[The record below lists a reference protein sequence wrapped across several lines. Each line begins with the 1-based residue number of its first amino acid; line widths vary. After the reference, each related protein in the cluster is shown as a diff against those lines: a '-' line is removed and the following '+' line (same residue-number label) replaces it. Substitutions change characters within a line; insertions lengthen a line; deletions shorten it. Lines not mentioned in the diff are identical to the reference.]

1 MNPPILLIGF
11 IVIPVLA
18 ALFIMAGFQ
27 IRRVAIFAASL
38 NFLGSL
44 VLLGSYNLKAAGY
57 QMLLSV
63 PVYRPLGLHFTLG
76 VDGLSVA
83 MVVLTTVVT
92 LAAVC
97 VARPPEKN
105 PELYFA
111 CLLVISS
118 GALGAFLS
126 IDTLFFYMFHELA
139 LIPTFLLIGIWGT
152 GDRQAAA
159 WKVTIYLALGSFI
172 LLVGIIGLYLSLPVG
187 LRTFDMRN
195 ISDLASLGAIHA
207 GDTVFLLLFFGF
219 GILISLFPFH
229 TWAPQAYASAPPP
242 AAMLH
247 AGVMKKFGLYGLL
260 RLVTP
265 IFPEYLVDRWNTL
278 LLVLLLANVIYVGL
292 VTMAQRKLDWMVGY
306 SSVMHMGYAFLGIL
320 AWNLIGLTGAAFF
333 MVAHGLAVAALF
345 ALSGELRE
353 RTGTLEFSDLGGLG
367 KAMPV
372 MGILF
377 GFAAMASL
385 GLPGFAN
392 FAAELMVFFG
402 AFSRGGMISGGWN
415 AFEISTAI
423 ALWGVVISAVYTLRA
438 YRKIFFGALPDRWKG
453 LSDIALLPRICVTG
467 LIVLLLLAGFF
478 PQVLV
483 NYLQTAFFLP

>member
-1 MNPPILLIGF
+1 MSSSILLIGF

-27 IRRVAIFAASL
+27 IRRVAIFAAAL
-38 NFLGSL
+38 NFLASL
-44 VLLGSYNLKAAGY
+44 ILLGSYNLKTAGY

-83 MVVLTTVVT
+83 MVLLATTVT

-105 PELYFA
+105 PALYFA
-111 CLLVISS
+111 CLLMISS

-172 LLVGIIGLYLSLPVG
+172 LLVGIIGLYLSLPAG
-187 LRTFDMRN
+187 LRTFDMRG
-195 ISDLASLGAIHA
+195 IAELASLGAVHA
-207 GDTVFLLLFFGF
+207 HDTVFLLLFFGF

-229 TWAPQAYASAPPP
+229 TWAPQAYASAPSP

-265 IFPEYLVDRWNTL
+265 IFPEHLVDRWNSL

-292 VTMAQRKLDWMVGY
+292 VTMSQRKLDWMVGY
-306 SSVMHMGYAFLGIL
+306 SSVMHMGYAFLGIV
-320 AWNLIGLTGAAFF
+320 AWNLVGLTGAAFL

-345 ALSGELRE
+345 ALCGELRE

-392 FAAELMVFFG
+392 FAAELMIFFG
-402 AFSRGGMISGGWN
+402 AFGRGSMAANGWN
-415 AFEISTAI
+415 SFQIATAI
-423 ALWGVVISAVYTLRA
+423 ALWGVVISAIYTLRA
-438 YRKIFFGALPDRWKG
+438 YRKIFFGPLPDRWNG
-453 LSDIALLPRICVTG
+453 LADIALLPRICVTG
-467 LIVLLLLAGFF
+467 LVVFLLVAGFF